1 MPIEVIVPSF
11 LAGTA
16 VSWVPRDPII
26 DVTSRAA
33 RKKILDM
40 ADRAAARSGPKG
52 ELPEDEENDAV
63 EA

>member
-1 MPIEVIVPSF
+1 MANEVIVPSF

-40 ADRAAARSGPKG
+40 ADRAAARTGPRG
-52 ELPEDEENDAV
+52 EIAEDEESDAV
-63 EA
+63 EV

>member
-1 MPIEVIVPSF
+1 MATEVVVPSF

-16 VSWVPRDPII
+16 VSWVPRDPVI

-40 ADRAAARSGPKG
+40 AERAAARSGPRSDVV
-52 ELPEDEENDAV
+52 EDEETDTP